1 MSKIHTQDK
10 LKSKF
15 DPRQNS
21 ERPRQFAWACF
32 KVMQAAVLA
41 FVLSLLC
48 VVNAS
53 AQDKIKLSLA
63 TWGASSHPQVKV
75 YAHVFMDEVTK
86 RTNGQVE
93 WKFFPDSMLVKQ
105 HFVPSAIPGGQVDIS
120 LTTLDNWAG
129 RIPEVSIA
137 ASPLWTLTMEQAQ
150 HDLNPG
156 EPLFKYFDALLA
168 KNNTKLLALFD
179 IGAPAFFCKFACLSP
194 ESMKGHTLRAYSK
207 GVAES
212 LKAIGVAP
220 VTMGVGDVYSGLQ
233 RGAIDG
239 ALGGLQGAYGLKH
252 FEVTNHVL
260 GSGGILGALIN
271 GFVMNKHSF
280 DKLPPNVQKA
290 ILEAN
295 MVALDANNKAL
306 EKSYTDY
313 LVDLKKKGLTVNVLK
328 PGTPEWKTW
337 SDALKAHREEVRK
350 KFPQEILSLIKA
362 GS

>member
-1 MSKIHTQDK
+1 MNKVHIR
-10 LKSKF
+10 KSWP
-15 DPRQNS
+15 PRRGAVKHFWRTLALAIAFS
-21 ERPRQFAWACF
+21 LAG
-32 KVMQAAVLA
+32 AAG
-41 FVLSLLC
+41 
-48 VVNAS
+48 AS
-53 AQDKIKLSLA
+53 AQEKIKLSLA

-105 HFVPSAIPGGQVDIS
+105 QFVPSAIPGGQVDIS

-150 HDLNPG
+150 RDLEPG
-156 EPLFKYFDALLA
+156 QPLFKYFDGLLA
-168 KNNTKLLALFD
+168 KHNTKLLALFD
-179 IGAPAFFCKFACLSP
+179 IGAPAFFCKFPCLLP
-194 ESMKGHTLRAYSK
+194 ESMKGHTMRAYSK

-212 LKAIGVAP
+212 LKSIGVAP

-239 ALGGLQGAYGLKH
+239 ALGGLQGAYGLRH
-252 FEVTNHVL
+252 YEVTEHVL

-271 GFVMNKHSF
+271 GFVMNRRSF

-295 MVALDANNKAL
+295 KVALDANNKAL
-306 EKSYTDY
+306 EKSYSDY
-313 LVDLKKKGLTVNVLK
+313 LADLKQKGLTVNVLK
-328 PGTPEWKTW
+328 PGTSEWKAW
-337 SDALKAHREEVRK
+337 SDALKTHREEVRK
-350 KFPQEILSLIKA
+350 QYPQEILSLIKT